1 MKCNLC
7 PRRCNARRT
16 NDENLKGFCKM
27 PLSPKVARA
36 ALHFWE
42 EPCISGKNGSGTVF
56 FSGCTLDC
64 VFCQNYDISHG
75 GFGKVISYQRLA
87 DIFKELEEKGAHN
100 INLVTPTHFVPAII
114 RALDIYKPKI
124 PVVYNSGGY
133 DSLEEIRALKG
144 YVDIFLMDLKYLSG
158 DRAEIY
164 SGAPDYPEYAAAAIM
179 EAYSQQPVC
188 ELKDGIMQKGLIVRH
203 LLLPQ
208 GTNEAIKAFDWVK
221 ENTPNAYFSI
231 MSQYIPCGKALDM
244 PKINRRVTNREYE
257 KVLNYICNS
266 GFENVYIQERESSD
280 KKYIPPFDLEG
291 I

>member
-1 MKCNLC
+1 MRCSLC
-7 PRRCNARRT
+7 PRRCNAQRT
-16 NDENLKGFCKM
+16 NEQNLSGFCKM

-124 PVVYNSGGY
+124 PIVYNSGGY
-133 DSLEEIRALKG
+133 DSVSAIRALKG
-144 YVDIFLMDLKYLSG
+144 YVDIFLMDLKYLSN
-158 DRAEIY
+158 DRAALY
-164 SGAPDYPEYAAAAIM
+164 SSAPDYPEYALEAIA
-179 EAYSQQPVC
+179 ECYREQPVC
-188 ELKDGIMQKGLIVRH
+188 EFKDGIMKKGLIVRH

-208 GTNEAIKAFDWVK
+208 GTNEAIRVFNWVRN
-221 ENTPNAYFSI
+221 NTPNAYFSI
-231 MSQYIPCGKALDM
+231 MSQYVPCGKAVNM
-244 PKINRRVTNREYE
+244 PVINRRVTRREYE
-257 KVLNYICNS
+257 KVLEVICNS
-266 GFENVYIQERESSD
+266 DFENVYIQERESSD
-280 KKYIPPFDLEG
+280 KKYIPEFDLEG

>member
-1 MKCNLC
+1 
-7 PRRCNARRT
+7 
-16 NDENLKGFCKM
+16 M
-27 PLSPKVARA
+27 PLLPKVARA

-75 GFGKVISYQRLA
+75 GFGKIITHQRLA

-124 PVVYNSGGY
+124 PIVYNSGGY
-133 DSLEEIRALKG
+133 DSSEEIKALKG
-144 YVDIFLMDLKYLSG
+144 YIDIFLMDLKYLSG
-158 DRAEIY
+158 EHAALY
-164 SGAPDYPEYAAAAIM
+164 SGVPDYPEYALAAIK
-179 EAYSQQPVC
+179 ECYKQQPVC
-188 ELKDGIMQKGLIVRH
+188 DFRDGIMQKGLIVRH

-208 GTNEAIKAFDWVK
+208 GTNEAIKVFDWVR
-221 ENTPNAYFSI
+221 NNIPNAYFSI
-231 MSQYIPCGKALDM
+231 MSQYTPCGRAENM
-244 PKINRRVTNREYE
+244 PIINRGVTKREYE
-257 KVLNYICNS
+257 KVLIHICDS

-280 KKYIPPFDLEG
+280 KKYIPTFDLEG
-291 I
+291 VQ

>member
-7 PRRCNARRT
+7 PRRCNAERT
-16 NDENLKGFCKM
+16 NEQNLNGFCKM
-27 PLSPKVARA
+27 PLLPKVARA

-75 GFGKVISYQRLA
+75 GYGKIITHQRLA

-124 PVVYNSGGY
+124 PIVYNSGGY
-133 DSLEEIRALKG
+133 DSVSAIRALKG
-144 YVDIFLMDLKYLSG
+144 YVDIFLMDLKYLSN
-158 DRAEIY
+158 DRAALY
-164 SGAPDYPEYAAAAIM
+164 SSAPDYPEYALEAIA
-179 EAYSQQPVC
+179 ECYKEQSVC
-188 ELKDGIMQKGLIVRH
+188 EFKDGIMKKGLIVRH

-208 GTNEAIKAFDWVK
+208 GTNEAIKVFNWVR

-231 MSQYIPCGKALDM
+231 MSQYVPCGKAVNM
-244 PKINRRVTNREYE
+244 PVINRRVTRREYK
-257 KVLNYICNS
+257 KVLEVICNS
-266 GFENVYIQERESSD
+266 DFENVYIQERESSD
-280 KKYIPPFDLEG
+280 KKYIPEFDLEG